1 MEIHAIGFRDQPVGG
16 ITDESVRELKGVLV
30 PGSSRRG
37 LISCLRI
44 KPRVGGAHRLTIAV
58 GQRRHGAP
66 AEHLAHDRGSLQHL
80 QLVGFQ
86 ALQARRHQRL
96 DRGGDR
102 HADDGAVQHPLTS
115 LGTQLTGV
123 DKHAQHLL
131 DEQRVALGDR
141 ADPGRRRV
149 DPVDR
154 RLGPDQAAA
163 SRRR

>member
-44 KPRVGGAHRLTIAV
+44 KPGGGPLYYRLTIAV

-80 QLVGFQ
+80 QLVGS
-86 ALQARRHQRL
+86 RRSR
-96 DRGGDR
+96 
-102 HADDGAVQHPLTS
+102 
-115 LGTQLTGV
+115 
-123 DKHAQHLL
+123 
-131 DEQRVALGDR
+131 R
-141 ADPGRRRV
+141 ADISAWIVVGIGTRTTER
-149 DPVDR
+149 
-154 RLGPDQAAA
+154 
-163 SRRR
+163 SSTH